1 MPPRRGYVT
10 NKKIDPKSLLRLL
23 KYVFS
28 RYKVQLACVGICLIV
43 SSLASVI
50 AATFMQRLIDEVILP
65 GISSGMP
72 AVADKLMTIIVTMG
86 TIYALGL
93 VANTIYNQIMAF
105 VGQGTIKALRD
116 DMFDN
121 METLP
126 IRYFDS
132 HAHGEIMSTY
142 TNDVD
147 TLRML
152 VGQSIP
158 SLFQSVLS
166 LIVVM
171 ITMVNYSIW
180 LTLMVLLVIFTMTRI
195 TGKFGGRS
203 ARYMMEQQQSLAKEE
218 GFIEEMMEGMK
229 VVKVFTHEEEA
240 KKDFDALNEKLY
252 NDARKANENANALF
266 PILANVG
273 NISYVVLAIVG
284 GLLVTAKVPN
294 LTIHGFN
301 TVTIG
306 VIVSIILTILAIIGI
321 AEKDRPEY
329 YGIGGKEAKKVEVSE
344 YIEIIK
350 NNDPMKRLMV
360 AGAGCK
366 LALSIATNTTVL
378 CMLYGC
384 MMGNYDG
391 LYLPMMVLGYICSVP
406 FFLLTVRTSQKKG
419 QKASL
424 LRYVGLAFICYLG
437 VLALLILWKQGNP
450 AWNLTIFANGKF
462 SINLYTVLFVI
473 FFGIGYGA
481 YYATAD
487 MPIPMVADCSDYE
500 TYRSGKYIPGIMGTL
515 FSLVDKLVS
524 SLSATIVGLA
534 VSAIGLANLPTAE
547 TPYAPGMNVVVI
559 ILFCVIPLMMKG
571 YILTG
576 EKMKE
581 IQKVNGLRRE
591 AVNAGMSLEE
601 AMKKYV

>member
-1 MPPRRGYVT
+1 MVNENNTTGLNRAKPYQLMLFPLNNGATNVYFVLVLSYIATFGSNVLALGVIFASLMVT
-10 NKKIDPKSLLRLL
+10 VMRLFDAVTDPIIGALMDRTSTRFGKFRPFM
-23 KYVFS
+23 VI
-28 RYKVQLACVGICLIV
+28 GNLIMA
-43 SSLASVI
+43 ASVM
-50 AATFMQRLIDEVILP
+50 ALYVLTPLI
-65 GISSGMP
+65 P
-72 AVADKLMTIIVTMG
+72 ASMT
-86 TIYALGL
+86 ALRY
-93 VANTIYNQIMAF
+93 VAF
-105 VGQGTIKALRD
+105 VLLYAVWVIGYTFQTSCTRAGQTVL
-116 DMFDN
+116 
-121 METLP
+121 
-126 IRYFDS
+126 
-132 HAHGEIMSTY
+132 
-142 TNDVD
+142 TNDPNQ
-147 TLRML
+147 R
-152 VGQSIP
+152 P
-158 SLFQSVLS
+158 LF
-166 LIVVM
+166 
-171 ITMVNYSIW
+171 
-180 LTLMVLLVIFTMTRI
+180 
-195 TGKFGGRS
+195 
-203 ARYMMEQQQSLAKEE
+203 
-218 GFIEEMMEGMK
+218 
-229 VVKVFTHEEEA
+229 
-240 KKDFDALNEKLY
+240 
-252 NDARKANENANALF
+252 
-266 PILANVG
+266 
-273 NISYVVLAIVG
+273 
-284 GLLVTAKVPN
+284 
-294 LTIHGFN
+294 TIFN
-301 TVTIG
+301 TVGSLAGMGVMQFLAPILRANVADYASPVFYRIFTPIG
-306 VIVSIILTILAIIGI
+306 VCVSIILTILAIIGI

-378 CMLYGC
+378 CMLYGS

-391 LYLPMMVLGYICSVP
+391 LYLPMMVLGYVCSVP

-450 AWNLTIFANGKF
+450 AWNLTIFANGKL
-462 SINLYTVLFVI
+462 SINLYTVLFII
-473 FFGIGYGA
+473 FFGVGYGA

-559 ILFCVIPLMMKG
+559 ILFCVIPLIAWGLTLLAMKG